1 MRNVLITGASSGIG
15 AACAKEFAANGDR
28 VFLNYN
34 TGETA
39 AKQLADEIGGIAIKA
54 DITDKAQISAAVD
67 LIHSDYG
74 RVHTIVNNAGI
85 SSIKMFSDI
94 SADEWDEM
102 FAVNVRGM
110 FLVTRAFLTDM
121 IHEKSG
127 RIINISSIWGI
138 CGASC
143 EVHYSSSK
151 AAVIGLTRS
160 LAKEL
165 GPSAVTV
172 NCVAPGFIDT
182 RMNAHLTEEERN
194 DFISSVPLGR
204 AGRPEEVAKL
214 VLFLASDDA
223 GYITGQVIGADGGL
237 S

>member
-204 AGRPEEVAKL
+204 AGRPAEVAKL

>member
-110 FLVTRAFLTDM
+110 FLVTRAFLPDM